1 MEPIVIGTP
10 GWVVEETG
18 LLTYSLTWS
27 DYRCLQMESIVTL
40 SDAKARLSE
49 IVKKAVD
56 GEEFV
61 ITRMGEPA
69 VRISRYEPRNSV
81 PALGDLKDQISIA
94 EDFDSWPPD
103 LEAILGIAE
112 PK

>member
-1 MEPIVIGTP
+1 
-10 GWVVEETG
+10 
-18 LLTYSLTWS
+18 
-27 DYRCLQMESIVTL
+27 MESTVTL

-69 VRISRYEPRNSV
+69 VRISRYEPRGAV
-81 PALGDLKDQISIA
+81 PALGDLKDQIRIA
-94 EDFDSWPPD
+94 DDFGSWPPD
-103 LEAILGIAE
+103 MEVMLGIAE

>member
-1 MEPIVIGTP
+1 
-10 GWVVEETG
+10 
-18 LLTYSLTWS
+18 
-27 DYRCLQMESIVTL
+27 MESIVTL
-40 SDAKARLSE
+40 SAAKARLSE

-69 VRISRYEPRNSV
+69 VRISRYEPRGAV
-81 PALGDLKDQISIA
+81 PALGDLKDQIRIA
-94 EDFDSWPPD
+94 DDFDSWPPD
-103 LEAILGIAE
+103 MEVMLGIAE